1 MVTVPTAV
9 PPTRGRRAPRE
20 RRRRPPVTRGQWWL
34 LALSGAVLLVLLF
47 PVYWMIMTSLVP
59 SRELLTSSPPL
70 VPPLDTANVDAYG
83 AVLESRPVGRWMW
96 NSTLVTLGTA
106 IISLVVSTLGGYSL
120 SRFRTRAQQVMGF
133 TLLFSRMLPGTL
145 LIIPVFVIFASVG
158 MINNLWSVILV
169 NVAATVPFTTW
180 LMKSFVDGVPFEI
193 EEAAMIDGCG
203 RLRALGQVVLPL
215 LRPGLATTFTY
226 ACILAWGDFLF
237 ARTLMPNPNDWTI
250 TVGIASFIGEFS
262 VDWGGLMA
270 AGIMSMVP
278 MLVLFFFL
286 EPFLVKGMASGS
298 VKG

>member
-1 MVTVPTAV
+1 MATTA
-9 PPTRGRRAPRE
+9 PRRRATTPQ
-20 RRRRPPVTRGQWWL
+20 QWGL
-34 LALSGAVLLVLLF
+34 LALSVAVLAVLLF
-47 PVYWMIMTSLVP
+47 PVYWMVMTSVVP
-59 SRELLTSSPPL
+59 SQRLLTSSPPL
-70 VPPLDTANVDAYG
+70 VPPAGAVNVDAYG
-83 AVLESRPVGRWMW
+83 EVLSSRPIGRWLW
-96 NSTLVTLGTA
+96 NSVLVTVGTA
-106 IISLVVSTLGGYSL
+106 GIAVVISTLGGYSL
-120 SRFRTRAQQVMGF
+120 SRFRTRGQQAMGY

-158 MINNLWSVILV
+158 MINSLWAVVLV

-180 LMKSFVDGVPFEI
+180 LMKGFVDGVPVEV

-203 RLRALGQVVLPL
+203 RLRALWLVVVPL

-237 ARTLMPNPNDWTI
+237 ARTLMPNPSGWTI

-270 AGIMSMVP
+270 AGILSMVP
-278 MLVLFFFL
+278 MLILFVFL
-286 EPFLVKGMASGS
+286 EPFLARGMAAGS